1 LLRMTVVVD
10 DLTMVVALPW
20 IMVVTDVIVVS
31 VALSA
36 KPSVAMMQNFH
47 PEHALTGLGPHT
59 NGYGMAAA

>member
-1 LLRMTVVVD
+1 MTVVVD

-36 KPSVAMMQNFH
+36 KPSVAMMQKFH